1 MAEGVNV
8 VIQIKEL
15 MDDVIARDKV
25 LRQIHDILTKHFEGN
40 QDMSSLPINKTQEDY
55 DNIKRDWKGTDF
67 TPQEEALK
75 EE

>member
-1 MAEGVNV
+1 MAEGVNA

-25 LRQIHDILTKHFEGN
+25 LRQIHDILTKHFEQN

-55 DNIKRDWKGTDF
+55 DNINRHWRGTDF

-75 EE
+75 KE